1 MNKFVYNGKITIK
14 SQLTKFIFALAFLS
28 LTFVAMTFVDSQGN
42 ISNDESVITNIF
54 RAILAAVGIENLNI
68 AMTVWST
75 LLIGCVM
82 LVAGSALY
90 LVLPLIFKSAYKKVI
105 NNNLIKKWIVD
116 AILAL
121 IIFAIV
127 LVIFFAVIVGG
138 DPAFD
143 AAETED
149 KLSLNNNL
157 YETLGAW
164 VTIAISILLFIVV
177 IAAGIFAII
186 KIYNSVHSVV
196 KNDISSKDEED
207 PNAKITIFPTLEESD
222 KKFDGYNANQ
232 VYPEAPSLDV
242 ISEKFQA
249 YIATVH
255 KIYFDIDLVRAYV
268 AGLATSK
275 VVLLEGLSGTGKSTL
290 PRRFMEFIG
299 GESEFI
305 PVQSTWK
312 DRADLL
318 GYYNDFTSNFK
329 ETRFL
334 KTLYENNYA
343 TDRMSTV
350 VLDEVNLSRI
360 EYYFADFISAME
372 YPVDMR
378 YVELMQPVKGRKMP
392 KLLEDGKLH
401 VCENTFFVG
410 TANKDE
416 STYTITERVYDRAI
430 VINFEQKHFPIETE
444 NVTEPIKV
452 SYQQFEKLVNDAK
465 ANESAKL
472 SEDDKVKFEE
482 LYNFINDNFDVQ
494 VGDRVFAQ
502 LDTFA
507 SVFAACGGNKYR
519 ALDIMFANKFV
530 RKLTNTFDDNMAEN
544 LDKLVALIDNK
555 FGKDNF
561 VESVKQIALIKK
573 KLY

>member
-1 MNKFVYNGKITIK
+1 MNKFVYNGKTTIK
-14 SQLTKFIFALAFLS
+14 SQLTKFIFALAFIS
-28 LTFVAMTFVDSQGN
+28 LTIVAMIFVDNLGN
-42 ISNDESVITNIF
+42 YVSDSIIANVL
-54 RAILAAVGIENLNI
+54 RALLAMFGIVLNI
-68 AMTVWST
+68 EEGIYATILT
-75 LLIGCVM
+75 GLAI
-82 LVAGSALY
+82 LVAGVALF
-90 LVLPLIFKSAYKKVI
+90 LLLPLIFNSAYKKIV
-105 NNNLIKKWIVD
+105 NNNKIKKFVVD
-116 AILAL
+116 AILA
-121 IIFAIV
+121 IIILAIV
-127 LVIFFAVIVGG
+127 CAIFFAVVIGG
-138 DPAFD
+138 DATYDEVGTPEAPSDYDNLVD
-143 AAETED
+143 A
-149 KLSLNNNL
+149 LW
-157 YETLGAW
+157 AW
-164 VTIAISILLFIVV
+164 VIIAVTLFVTLFAITTS
-177 IAAGIFAII
+177 IFAII
-186 KIYNSVHSVV
+186 KLYAGVRNVV
-196 KNDISSKDEED
+196 KDDISAKEEED
-207 PNAKITIFPTLEESD
+207 PNAKIAIFPTLEESD
-222 KKFDGYNANQ
+222 KKLGGYDANQ

-255 KIYFDIDLVRAYV
+255 KIYFDIDVVRSYI

-275 VVLLEGLSGTGKSTL
+275 IVLLEGLSGTGKSTL

-299 GESEFI
+299 GDSEFI
-305 PVQSTWK
+305 AVQSTWK
-312 DRADLL
+312 DRADLI

-334 KTLYENNYA
+334 KTLYESNY
-343 TDRMSTV
+343 TSDKMSTI

-392 KLLEDGKLH
+392 KLIEDGKLH
-401 VCENTFFVG
+401 VSENTFFVG

-444 NVTEPIKV
+444 TVTEPIKV
-452 SYQQFEKLVNDAK
+452 SYKQFEKLVNEAK
-465 ANESAKL
+465 ANENGLLNADEKA
-472 SEDDKVKFEE
+472 KFEE

-502 LDTFA
+502 LDTFT
-507 SVFAACGGNKYR
+507 SVFTACGGNKLR
-519 ALDIMFANKFV
+519 ALDVMFANKFV
-530 RKLTNTFDDNMAEN
+530 RKLTSLFDDGMGEN
-544 LDKLVALIDNK
+544 LDKLVAMIDAN

>member
-1 MNKFVYNGKITIK
+1 MNKFVYNGKTTIK
-14 SQLTKFIFALAFLS
+14 SQLTKFIFALAFIS
-28 LTFVAMTFVDSQGN
+28 LTIVAMILVDNLGNYYSDSFIANILRAIIAMFGYNLSITESVYSTFVIGM
-42 ISNDESVITNIF
+42 
-54 RAILAAVGIENLNI
+54 AILI
-68 AMTVWST
+68 A
-75 LLIGCVM
+75 G
-82 LVAGSALY
+82 VALFLA
-90 LVLPLIFKSAYKKVI
+90 LPLIFNSAYKKVI
-105 NNNLIKKWIVD
+105 NNNKIKKFIVD
-116 AILAL
+116 AILAIVIL
-121 IIFAIV
+121 AIV
-127 LVIFFAVIVGG
+127 LVIFFAVVIGSDPIYDEVGTPEAPS
-138 DPAFD
+138 DFD
-143 AAETED
+143 NLMD
-149 KLSLNNNL
+149 VLLCWLILSAVIFASLF
-157 YETLGAW
+157 
-164 VTIAISILLFIVV
+164 AITAS
-177 IAAGIFAII
+177 IFAII
-186 KIYNSVHSVV
+186 KLYVSVHNVV
-196 KNDISSKDEED
+196 KNDISSKQEED
-207 PNAKITIFPTLEESD
+207 PNAKIAIFPTLEESD
-222 KKFDGYNANQ
+222 KKFEGYDANQ

-255 KIYFDIDLVRAYV
+255 KIYFDVDLVRAYI

-275 VVLLEGLSGTGKSTL
+275 IVLLEGLSGTGKSTL

-299 GESEFI
+299 GDSEFI

-343 TDRMSTV
+343 TDKMSTV

-378 YVELMQPVKGRKMP
+378 YVELMQPTKGRKMP
-392 KLLEDGKLH
+392 KLIEDGKLH
-401 VCENTFFVG
+401 VSENTFFVG

-444 NVTEPIKV
+444 NVTEPIKI
-452 SYQQFEKLVNDAK
+452 SYKQFEKLVNDAK
-465 ANESAKL
+465 ANENGML
-472 SEDDKVKFEE
+472 NDEDKSKFEE

-502 LDTFA
+502 LDTFV
-507 SVFAACGGNKYR
+507 SVFSACGGSKYR
-519 ALDIMFANKFV
+519 ALDVMFANKFV
-530 RKLTNTFDDNMAEN
+530 RKLTNIFDDGMSEN
-544 LDKLVALIDNK
+544 LDKLVALIDTN
-555 FGKDNF
+555 FGKENF
-561 VESVKQIALIKK
+561 TESVKQIALIKK

>member
-28 LTFVAMTFVDSQGN
+28 LTIVAMILVDNFGN
-42 ISNDESVITNIF
+42 YYSDSMIASLLKAMLAMFGISINIIEGVYATIVIGI
-54 RAILAAVGIENLNI
+54 AILVGGI
-68 AMTVWST
+68 ALF
-75 LLIGCVM
+75 LL
-82 LVAGSALY
+82 
-90 LVLPLIFKSAYKKVI
+90 LPLIFNSAYKKVI
-105 NNNLIKKWIVD
+105 AKNKIKKFIVD
-116 AILAL
+116 AVL
-121 IIFAIV
+121 AIV
-127 LVIFFAVIVGG
+127 IIAIVIAIFFAVVVGG
-138 DPAFD
+138 NPVYDEVGTPEDPSSYDILVEALWGWVILSVSIFV
-143 AAETED
+143 ALFSLTASLFAVI
-149 KLSLNNNL
+149 KL
-157 YETLGAW
+157 Y
-164 VTIAISILLFIVV
+164 
-177 IAAGIFAII
+177 AG
-186 KIYNSVHSVV
+186 VHNVV
-196 KNDISSKDEED
+196 KDDISSKEEED
-207 PNAKITIFPTLEESD
+207 PNAKIAIFPTLEESD
-222 KKFDGYNANQ
+222 KKFEGYDANQ

-242 ISEKFQA
+242 IAEKFQA

-255 KIYFDIDLVRAYV
+255 KIYFDIDLVRAYI

-275 VVLLEGLSGTGKSTL
+275 IVLLEGLSGTGKSTL

-299 GESEFI
+299 GDSEFI

-312 DRADLL
+312 DRADLI

-334 KTLYENNYA
+334 KTLYESNYT
-343 TDRMSTV
+343 TDKMSTV

-378 YVELMQPVKGRKMP
+378 YVELMQPAKGRKMP
-392 KLLEDGKLH
+392 KLIGDGRLH
-401 VCENTFFVG
+401 VSENTYFVG

-444 NVTEPIKV
+444 SVTEPIKI
-452 SYQQFEKLVNDAK
+452 SYKQFDKLVNDAK
-465 ANESAKL
+465 SNENGLLNADEKA
-472 SEDDKVKFEE
+472 KFEE

-502 LDTFA
+502 LDTFT
-507 SVFAACGGNKYR
+507 SVFAACGGSKFR
-519 ALDIMFANKFV
+519 ALDVMFANKFV
-530 RKLTNTFDDNMAEN
+530 RKLTNIFDDGMAEN
-544 LDKLVALIDNK
+544 LDKLVSLIDTN
-555 FGKDNF
+555 FGKENF
-561 VESVKQIALIKK
+561 VESTKQIALIKK